1 VFVGFWCDFS
11 SDSRIMSFMG
21 FVVSL
26 ILFPELRVLWVLF
39 GMLGFI
45 FYSRIVSLI
54 LIPEFTF
61 YYSDS
66 RIDDN
71 LFS

>member
-1 VFVGFWCDFS
+1 
-11 SDSRIMSFMG
+11 MG

-61 YYSDS
+61 YYPDS